1 MVTNTL
7 KYIPIATSDLK
18 INTILDFDIFIQT
31 SDNFVLFRKQNLPFT
46 EETLNNLA
54 ENKVRTIFVSEDD
67 REKVDGYCQSIEGE
81 NNIDIPDEC
90 FTAPF
95 DNPENLEKYYKTY
108 LNYYPIEKENLLP
121 GSRISFNV
129 YNKSDLD
136 VELIAGPDHKNN
148 LSNVVPNDIH
158 NVQSAIAIHK
168 KDIPLYKKYINNLS
182 LELTKSTEGSSDLHF
197 SILRENSKFVIKDIL
212 EDPRSGETIG
222 KAGELVEKLTDTIL
236 ENQSNFS
243 SLLKITTHDYY
254 TYTHSLNVCS
264 MCIGLGTELKL
275 KKDPDLMELGLG
287 ALLHDLGKCTIDL
300 RVLNK
305 PGKLTED
312 EFKEVQSHVTAAR
325 ELLKSSETEIP
336 KNSLFTI
343 LQHHEKMS
351 GNGYP
356 HKLKG
361 DQIHINGR
369 IGALVDFYDALT
381 TERPYKKAFSPF
393 EAFKLLS
400 KFQDDYDKVLIK
412 KFIVM
417 LGKQVLNENK

>member
-67 REKVDGYCQSIEGE
+67 RGKVDGYCQSIEGE

-158 NVQSAIAIHK
+158 NVQSAIAI
-168 KDIPLYKKYINNLS
+168 
-182 LELTKSTEGSSDLHF
+182 
-197 SILRENSKFVIKDIL
+197 
-212 EDPRSGETIG
+212 
-222 KAGELVEKLTDTIL
+222 
-236 ENQSNFS
+236 
-243 SLLKITTHDYY
+243 
-254 TYTHSLNVCS
+254 
-264 MCIGLGTELKL
+264 
-275 KKDPDLMELGLG
+275 
-287 ALLHDLGKCTIDL
+287 
-300 RVLNK
+300 
-305 PGKLTED
+305 
-312 EFKEVQSHVTAAR
+312 
-325 ELLKSSETEIP
+325 
-336 KNSLFTI
+336 
-343 LQHHEKMS
+343 
-351 GNGYP
+351 
-356 HKLKG
+356 
-361 DQIHINGR
+361 
-369 IGALVDFYDALT
+369 
-381 TERPYKKAFSPF
+381 
-393 EAFKLLS
+393 
-400 KFQDDYDKVLIK
+400 
-412 KFIVM
+412 
-417 LGKQVLNENK
+417 